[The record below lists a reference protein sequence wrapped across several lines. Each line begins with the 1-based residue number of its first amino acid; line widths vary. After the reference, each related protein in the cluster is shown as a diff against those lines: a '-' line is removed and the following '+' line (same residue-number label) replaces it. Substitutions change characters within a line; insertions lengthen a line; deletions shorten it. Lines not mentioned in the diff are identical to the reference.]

1 MISSMIPGLWMIIA
15 SILLPVIPNYFRQPA
30 MLLSVFLSSLSL
42 LNGFGTFLTWEILGF
57 NLTLYHSDNLTLP
70 FAIIFHLAS
79 LLVIIYG
86 WHNKNLM
93 ENMATLAYAGSAIG
107 ALHAGVFF

>member
-15 SILLPVIPNYFRQPA
+15 SILLPVIPSYFRQPA

-57 NLTLYHSDNLTLP
+57 NLTLYHSDNLNLYFYMLP
-70 FAIIFHLAS
+70 
-79 LLVIIYG
+79 
-86 WHNKNLM
+86 
-93 ENMATLAYAGSAIG
+93 
-107 ALHAGVFF
+107 